1 MARNIFRTAG
11 IGVLAVAGLMLL
23 FFVLKIILF
32 FLVVGAIVRLGMR
45 YAWHKR
51 AGYYPAAPWQGGQ
64 EGSSPFGNPNAEPLF
79 GQSFRGHQYG
89 QFGYD
94 QQGPKP
100 AIIEVR

>member
-51 AGYYPAAPWQGGQ
+51 AGYHPAPWQGGN
-64 EGSSPFGNPNAEPLF
+64 EGRNPFGNPNAEPLF
-79 GQSFRGHQYG
+79 GQQFQQYQYG
-89 QFGYD
+89 QFGYGD
-94 QQGPKP
+94 QQPKP